1 MSIQINKKAYEQLI
15 KEDIQALK
23 NSNCS
28 KLEKEH
34 IEAVLKNSVDK
45 LYKEQISKS
54 ALKGYLEKKKQEVLY
69 IMHRPHSHRLELLD
83 EMIDDLLANNIK

>member
-1 MSIQINKKAYEQLI
+1 MSIQINKTAYEQLI

-45 LYKEQISKS
+45 LFEEQISKS
-54 ALKGYLEKKKQEVLY
+54 ALKEYLEKKIQEVLY
-69 IMHRPHSHRLELLD
+69 ITHRPHSHRLDLLD
-83 EMIDDLLANNIK
+83 KMIDDLLANNIK